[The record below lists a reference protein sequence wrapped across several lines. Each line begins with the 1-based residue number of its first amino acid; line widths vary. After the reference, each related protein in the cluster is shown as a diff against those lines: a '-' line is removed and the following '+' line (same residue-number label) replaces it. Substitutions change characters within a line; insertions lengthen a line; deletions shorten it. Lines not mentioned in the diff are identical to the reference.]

1 MHHTIPFY
9 KPTLNNAFVA
19 LRRGMMGAFLWVGI
33 IMIGVTAP
41 LAFANSDADIDS
53 AQETLLKTQSQLNT
67 AILERDSARGTAEKI
82 NQEQVTLR
90 KKMII
95 TARKIQQAESALSS
109 NENRLRELR
118 VRYQKQILAFKEKYQ
133 HLTGAL
139 AAIEKLSQNPNTAFF
154 LHPGKPSD
162 AVQSSMV
169 LNYIVGELDN
179 RTKKV
184 RQDLKTLNLVRLQV
198 LEKTEN
204 IRTQIASLD
213 SRRLELETLS
223 NQKNT
228 EMQQA
233 IALSKKRQSDINTL
247 SQKTKSLQDLITT
260 LEEQSMQE
268 QTALAK
274 RKASGKTAPTKLTP
288 KDKTQPDT
296 QTFAGRSF
304 PRKGGLIA
312 PAHGK
317 ISSRFHQIDE
327 LGQRTTGIRV
337 QTRHNAQVVAP
348 YDGKVVFTGHYAKYG
363 NMIIIKHSGGYY
375 SILAG
380 MDNPDAF
387 NGQWLLAGEPIGTM
401 GTLAPELYIEIRRK
415 DRAVNPL
422 NWISTKSIASRG

>member
-1 MHHTIPFY
+1 MLNIKHHIDKSKSTTTAIFFR
-9 KPTLNNAFVA
+9 KILECVLA
-19 LRRGMMGAFLWVGI
+19 WI
-33 IMIGVTAP
+33 IIHPPSAI
-41 LAFANSDADIDS
+41 ANPDNIDTV
-53 AQETLLKTQSQLNT
+53 QQQLLKTQSQLNN
-67 AILERDSARGTAEKI
+67 AIEERDSARGTAEKI
-82 NQEQVTLR
+82 NKERVSLR
-90 KKMII
+90 LKMIT
-95 TARKIQQAESALSS
+95 TARQIQQAESTLSAH
-109 NENRLRELR
+109 ENHLRELR
-118 VRYQKQILAFKEKYQ
+118 GRYQKQMVAFKEKYQ

-184 RQDLKTLNLVRLQV
+184 RQDLKSLNLVRTQV

-213 SRRLELETLS
+213 SRRLELESLS
-223 NQKNT
+223 DKKST
-228 EMQQA
+228 EMQRA

-247 SQKTKSLQDLITT
+247 SQKTKSLQDLIIT

-268 QTALAK
+268 QTRIAK
-274 RKASGKTAPTKLTP
+274 QKSKQGKKPTKLTP
-288 KDKTQPDT
+288 TDKPQADP
-296 QTFAGRSF
+296 QTFAGRTF
-304 PRKGGLIA
+304 PKRGGLIA